1 MICLIVNI
9 FKLCEIGLTVCLMF
23 LYWICPQFGSNLI
36 LLVHEE
42 LTYFPR
48 FGAFENLH
56 GRPSP
61 RRGLRFTPSFNSN
74 VWMFW
79 QSGFEHSK
87 LPPTF
92 HFFPRST
99 LQIIIHVIKLSCNV
113 LLFSNLGKVERPIW
127 NSSLASLDIIACSGN
142 FFPLFN
148 LLHLPAKSFKQNP
161 DWNILIL

>member
-1 MICLIVNI
+1 MICLKVKIW
-9 FKLCEIGLTVCLMF
+9 KLCEISLTVCLMF

-56 GRPSP
+56 GRLVLDSDIALLQVSIQMYECFGNQDLNI
-61 RRGLRFTPSFNSN
+61 RNCHQRFILS
-74 VWMFW
+74 
-79 QSGFEHSK
+79 
-87 LPPTF
+87 L
-92 HFFPRST
+92 ST

-148 LLHLPAKSFKQNP
+148 LLHLPAQSFKQNP

>member
-1 MICLIVNI
+1 MLRETGKEMKHLWFSFSFNMFLNAWENWGGAAMQCKDNKYPWQWQYSNREGGDTLRPTFIHINMQSTSPVLAWYHMICLKVNI
-9 FKLCEIGLTVCLMF
+9 LRLCEISLTVCLMF

-74 VWMFW
+74 V
-79 QSGFEHSK
+79 
-87 LPPTF
+87 
-92 HFFPRST
+92 
-99 LQIIIHVIKLSCNV
+99 
-113 LLFSNLGKVERPIW
+113 
-127 NSSLASLDIIACSGN
+127 
-142 FFPLFN
+142 
-148 LLHLPAKSFKQNP
+148 
-161 DWNILIL
+161 